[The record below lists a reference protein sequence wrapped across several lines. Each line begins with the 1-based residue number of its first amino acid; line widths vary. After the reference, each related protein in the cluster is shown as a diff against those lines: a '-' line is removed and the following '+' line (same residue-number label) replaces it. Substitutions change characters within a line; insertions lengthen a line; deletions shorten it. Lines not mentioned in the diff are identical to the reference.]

1 MRTATKRD
9 LLVRV
14 QFGRDFWLKLIGGV
28 LVCAIGTVVIFVVL
42 GSVWY
47 AWGFLGVLIVC
58 TVVFGAMGYVH
69 DKRERERLA
78 EVPQ

>member
-1 MRTATKRD
+1 MRAVTKRD

-58 TVVFGAMGYVH
+58 TVVFASGSH
-69 DKRERERLA
+69 L
-78 EVPQ
+78 

>member
-1 MRTATKRD
+1 MRTAAEGD
-9 LLVRV
+9 LLAAVH
-14 QFGRDFWLKLIGGV
+14 FGRDFWLKLIGGV

>member
-1 MRTATKRD
+1 MRAVTKRD